1 MAPIALRFYSAA
13 MNFKIL
19 LVDDNQTFAA
29 SVKQFLSILQ
39 GAAVV
44 GHATNGMDALELAAT
59 LTPDLILLDIGLPDM
74 SGLDI
79 AKALQAWPSPPKV
92 IFLTMHNNQAYRDAA
107 EKVGAAG
114 FVSKANFV
122 SQLFPMIE
130 DLVRQRSK
138 PEGVL

>member
-1 MAPIALRFYSAA
+1 MVLPALRFYSAG
-13 MNFKIL
+13 MNFNIL

-29 SVKQFLSILQ
+29 SVKQFLSMLQ
-39 GAAVV
+39 GATVV
-44 GHATNGMDALELAAT
+44 GHATNGLDALEKAKTLAT
-59 LTPDLILLDIGLPDM
+59 DLILLDIGLPDM

-79 AKALQAWPSPPKV
+79 AKALQSWPAPPKV

-107 EKVGAAG
+107 DKVGASG

-130 DLVRQRSK
+130 DLVSKRSN
-138 PEGVL
+138 PEGVS